1 MSVESLS
8 ATVADELLALVLN
21 GTSYTGPS
29 GTLYAQ
35 LHVGHPGSAGT
46 TSIAGETVRQAC
58 GTFTAPAAGVATNN
72 AAITWTSVTTAE
84 TYSFITLWSASTGG
98 VFVASGAI
106 TASAV
111 GVGDNFSIPI
121 GDASV
126 TFPVAA

>member
-8 ATVADELLALVLN
+8 ATVADDFLNLLLN
-21 GTSYTGPS
+21 GTSYTGPA

-35 LHVGHPGSAGT
+35 LHTGHPGSAGT
-46 TSIAGETVRQAC
+46 TSVAGETARQAC
-58 GTFTAPAAGVATNN
+58 GTFTSASAGSATNN

-84 TYSFITLWSASTGG
+84 TYSFITLWSASSGG
-98 VFVASGAI
+98 VFVASGSI